1 MLRKISKNK
10 RGDVT
15 DMLIFL
21 ILTFAFSII
30 LFVLPIVIT
39 EITDGLNTGG
49 LNNTVEGANAI
60 DKLSDFGVTGIQR
73 GFFLLFVGFIIS
85 TLITSFL
92 VRTHPIFMFLYIF
105 ILGLTIFIATF
116 LGNAYDD
123 LVTNPIFT
131 EQLTSQTLFH
141 LVMNNI
147 ITILI
152 AVGALSMII
161 VFSKFSSFG
170 MSVQGRL

>member
-1 MLRKISKNK
+1 MLRKIQKDK

-21 ILTFAFSII
+21 ILVFTFGVI
-30 LFVLPIVIT
+30 LFVLSFAVS
-39 EITDGLNTGG
+39 EISDGLRISG
-49 LNNTVEGANAI
+49 LNNTAEGTSGI
-60 DKLSDFGVTGIQR
+60 DQLEDFGVKGIQR
-73 GFFLLFVGFIIS
+73 GYFLLFVGFIIS
-85 TLITSFL
+85 TLLTSFF

-105 ILGLTIFIATF
+105 ILGLTIFIGTF
-116 LGNAYDD
+116 LGNAYNS
-123 LVTNPIFT
+123 LVNNPAFT
-131 EQLTSQTLFH
+131 EQLASQTLIN

-147 ITILI
+147 VTILV

-170 MSVQGRL
+170 RSTPGQL

>member
-1 MLRKISKNK
+1 MLRRISKDT

-21 ILTFAFSII
+21 ILIFVFAII
-30 LFVLPIVIT
+30 LFILTFVIS
-39 EITDGLNTGG
+39 EISEGLRTGG
-49 LNNTVEGANAI
+49 LNNTVEGTDAI
-60 DKLSDFGVTGIQR
+60 DQLDSFGVRGIQR

-85 TLITSFL
+85 TLLTSFL
-92 VRTHPIFMFLYIF
+92 VRTHPIFMFLYILV
-105 ILGLTIFIATF
+105 LGITIFIGTF
-116 LGNAYDD
+116 LGNAYNA
-123 LVTNPIFT
+123 LVTNPIFS
-131 EQLTSQTLFH
+131 EQLISQTLFI
-141 LVMNNI
+141 LVMDNI

-170 MSVQGRL
+170 KSVQGKL